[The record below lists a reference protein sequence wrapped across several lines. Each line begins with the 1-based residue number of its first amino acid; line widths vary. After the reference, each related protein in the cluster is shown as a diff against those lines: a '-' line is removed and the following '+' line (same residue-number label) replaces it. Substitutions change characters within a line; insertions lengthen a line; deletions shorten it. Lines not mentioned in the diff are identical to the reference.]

1 MTLEEAIQHC
11 HEVAAKDCTD
21 CGKEHE
27 QLALWLT
34 ELKSRRIAAIK
45 ELEKELERAKHP
57 KTNGD
62 RIRQM
67 TDEEIAES
75 IGLSC
80 KRCAYCA
87 GNKCTGQD
95 KECAEGNLKWLKMEV
110 QEDVGTD

>member
-1 MTLEEAIQHC
+1 MTLDEAIQHC

-34 ELKSRRIAAIK
+34 ELKSRRIASIK
-45 ELEKELERAKHP
+45 ELERVKLP

-67 TDEEIAES
+67 TDEELAEL
-75 IGLSC
+75 LSGC
-80 KRCAYCA
+80 VACGHVMNCLDTSCYE
-87 GNKCTGQD
+87 CT
-95 KECAEGNLKWLKMEV
+95 LKWLKQEV
-110 QEDVGTD
+110 QEDAAH